1 MFMSES
7 IFFENIKIFQ
17 IPGRFGTARL
27 FMWMIIIWSLPF
39 FGRLYVGKSI
49 DFKVSKSN
57 VLDYCVLFL
66 VVISIIG
73 LIMTLIQYL
82 NSTGVFIEF
91 FTLFSLFGGYYI
103 IKNWT
108 SRNSLEVIKEF
119 LFSLV
124 IINTISS
131 CLYILHQGLGQDIY
145 LLANTGED
153 LSEWNE
159 ITRVFWYMP
168 QLLSLSLA
176 YALVFK
182 EKKSFLFSFILII
195 NLLAIFIT
203 YTRSAAI
210 NAVFMFLIYFVV
222 TGIKKGRLGLVLRN
236 IFLYGML
243 GVLGLIGLSKALP
256 SSTQYFF
263 DRFDELRR
271 PSLANEPNN
280 LELRFIMMSNVLT
293 QTDSEKLI
301 FGMGPVTDNQEE
313 SVPLMKRVTADI
325 VWAGVSYRWGI
336 IGLVLF
342 ALLYGLSGFVAFN
355 LYMKSAGIL
364 SNLAL
369 MILLIIVSQF
379 VESFVSWT
387 FLSGHGFATGLW
399 YFALLS
405 VLMNLNMNR
414 IMPMSKS

>member
-1 MFMSES
+1 MIELLRQILPYLFLLFFVLKGIKEPIYFLGIPFLMFMSES

-145 LLANTGED
+145 
-153 LSEWNE
+153 
-159 ITRVFWYMP
+159 
-168 QLLSLSLA
+168 
-176 YALVFK
+176 
-182 EKKSFLFSFILII
+182 
-195 NLLAIFIT
+195 
-203 YTRSAAI
+203 
-210 NAVFMFLIYFVV
+210 
-222 TGIKKGRLGLVLRN
+222 
-236 IFLYGML
+236 
-243 GVLGLIGLSKALP
+243 
-256 SSTQYFF
+256 
-263 DRFDELRR
+263 
-271 PSLANEPNN
+271 
-280 LELRFIMMSNVLT
+280 
-293 QTDSEKLI
+293 
-301 FGMGPVTDNQEE
+301 
-313 SVPLMKRVTADI
+313 
-325 VWAGVSYRWGI
+325 
-336 IGLVLF
+336 
-342 ALLYGLSGFVAFN
+342 
-355 LYMKSAGIL
+355 
-364 SNLAL
+364 
-369 MILLIIVSQF
+369 
-379 VESFVSWT
+379 
-387 FLSGHGFATGLW
+387 
-399 YFALLS
+399 
-405 VLMNLNMNR
+405 
-414 IMPMSKS
+414 